1 MKVKVISLP
10 YIFQVLY
17 VLCLTRPRYQVSVYR
32 TIGPLVI
39 LPTVRLL
46 TLSNIEISKTSGPI
60 AIKIHMKHRRGVENG
75 ALGFG
80 PHRIGTLVSMATD
93 SSHIYVVKI
102 GEHLVSTLASSV
114 FISLLHYTPGIRSI

>member
-1 MKVKVISLP
+1 MGLEPASV
-10 YIFQVLY
+10 
-17 VLCLTRPRYQVSVYR
+17 RPS
-32 TIGPLVI
+32 
-39 LPTVRLL
+39 VRLL

-60 AIKIHMKHRRGVENG
+60 AIKIYMKHHRGEEND

-93 SSHIYVVKI
+93 SSHIHVVKM

-114 FISLLHYTPGIRSI
+114 FISLLHSSR